1 MRRILCAIALISA
14 AGIAWADRISPEAQ
28 SQSTTAA
35 QPQPTPAEAMQRA
48 GGSLLRATAVSNPD
62 PNQAKLGEVSYFAVP
77 EAVPKT
83 LKKHDLITI
92 IVREQSEYKA
102 NGSSD
107 LERKSDYDA
116 KLSEFLKFNVNNIQ
130 ASGVSPQTAPEING
144 TGQRDFKGTADV
156 DRSDSMI
163 LRVTAEVID
172 VKPNGTLVLQART
185 HIKNDEE
192 DQTVILSGICRVD
205 DVAADNTIISTQ
217 LYDTNLVK
225 MTTGSVRD
233 TTKRSWAQKL
243 LDAFNPF

>member
-1 MRRILCAIALISA
+1 MGA
-14 AGIAWADRISPEAQ
+14 AAARADRISPEAQ
-28 SQSTTAA
+28 SQPPANA
-35 QPQPTPAEAMQRA
+35 PAQPTPAEAMQRA

-62 PNQAKLGEVSYFAVP
+62 PNQAKLSEVSYFAVP
-77 EAVPKT
+77 EPIPKI
-83 LKKHDLITI
+83 LKKHDLLTI
-92 IVREQSEYKA
+92 VVREQSEYKA

-116 KLSEFLKFNVNNIQ
+116 KLSEFLKLNVANIQ

-172 VKPNGTLVLQART
+172 VKPNSTLVLQART

-192 DQTVILSGICRVD
+192 DQTVILSGVCRVD
-205 DVAADNTIISTQ
+205 DIAPDNTILSTQ

-233 TTKRSWAQKL
+233 TTKRTWAQKL